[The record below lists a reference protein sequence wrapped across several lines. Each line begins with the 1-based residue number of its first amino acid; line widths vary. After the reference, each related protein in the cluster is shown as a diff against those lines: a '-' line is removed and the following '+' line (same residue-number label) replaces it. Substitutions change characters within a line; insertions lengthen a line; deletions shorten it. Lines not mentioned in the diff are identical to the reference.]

1 MEEVLHPPFDFS
13 IAACECIVMAMTL
26 QRVRDDSFS
35 STDFF
40 VCKEF
45 LVSFLPTRRRRAISK
60 ETHSA
65 AALMNNNNNNNNFD
79 DDDHQQRSQPT
90 SSLTW
95 PRFMT
100 G

>member
-1 MEEVLHPPFDFS
+1 VHRYGHDTTLLTVLLM
-13 IAACECIVMAMTL
+13 ICV
-26 QRVRDDSFS
+26 
-35 STDFF
+35 F

-45 LVSFLPTRRRRAISK
+45 SLVFYYSFAK
-60 ETHSA
+60 HSA
-65 AALMNNNNNNNNFD
+65 LMMNNNF

>member
-1 MEEVLHPPFDFS
+1 MIRFR
-13 IAACECIVMAMTL
+13 L
-26 QRVRDDSFS
+26 QAIPR
-35 STDFF
+35 
-40 VCKEF
+40 
-45 LVSFLPTRRRRAISK
+45 LPTRRAIST

-65 AALMNNNNNNNNFD
+65 TAALNNNNNNNNFD

>member
-1 MEEVLHPPFDFS
+1 MEEELVLHPPFDFS

-26 QRVRDDSFS
+26 QLVRGDSFS
-35 STDFF
+35 STDFL

-45 LVSFLPTRRRRAISK
+45 LYSFLPTRRRRAIST

-65 AALMNNNNNNNNFD
+65 AALMNNNNNNSD

>member
-1 MEEVLHPPFDFS
+1 MIRFR
-13 IAACECIVMAMTL
+13 L
-26 QRVRDDSFS
+26 QAIPR
-35 STDFF
+35 
-40 VCKEF
+40 
-45 LVSFLPTRRRRAISK
+45 LPTRRAIST

-65 AALMNNNNNNNNFD
+65 AAALNNNNNNNFD
-79 DDDHQQRSQPT
+79 DNDHQQRSQPT